1 MKMDIGPAFSRRS
14 FASGFVVLAFSVVPA
29 FAGTRRRAGELHYL
43 GKSSAAAGLPLTDAQ
58 SVRSYFT
65 TGLAEL
71 ILDDRAAATKQG
83 ESPVLNSDPFVGHS
97 EWDISDVSVDVKDTA
112 GFKTVGTVCFL
123 NFGKPEKV
131 ALELLRSGNECASP
145 TWNGIREPCGAFTGV
160 RRLTTARAFRRPKI
174 GWGALTLRRGLLSQS
189 MKHWRGDRA
198 AKDSGIRLSQFAV
211 PRIAM
216 AYDVLGNADARAR
229 NAPAS

>member
-131 ALELLRSGNECASP
+131 ALELLRSGNEWRIADVEWDS
-145 TWNGIREPCGAFTGV
+145 G
-160 RRLTTARAFRRPKI
+160 
-174 GWGALTLRRGLLSQS
+174 TLRGLYRRKAADDGQ
-189 MKHWRGDRA
+189 GVPPTEDRLGGSHA
-198 AKDSGIRLSQFAV
+198 PERLALPV
-211 PRIAM
+211 
-216 AYDVLGNADARAR
+216 DETLAR
-229 NAPAS
+229 